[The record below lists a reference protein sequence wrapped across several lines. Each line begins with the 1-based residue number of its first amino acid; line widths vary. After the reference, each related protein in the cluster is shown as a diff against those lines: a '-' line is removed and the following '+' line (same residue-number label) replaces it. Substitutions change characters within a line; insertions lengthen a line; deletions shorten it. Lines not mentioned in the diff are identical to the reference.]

1 MNKNFILE
9 YVKNKIDSSKE
20 KNELLRQIE
29 NARLELE
36 WAWEVFD
43 YVNDPKLIEVAI
55 FSEQAARTK
64 YEFLISEA
72 KRIGIKADNTL
83 NLRICK

>member
-9 YVKNKIDSSKE
+9 YVRNKIDSSKE

>member
-20 KNELLRQIE
+20 KNDLLRQIE
-29 NARLELE
+29 DARLELE
-36 WAWEVFD
+36 WAWEVFN

-55 FSEQAARTK
+55 FSEQAARTR

-72 KRIGIKADNTL
+72 KRFGIKSDTTL
-83 NLRICK
+83 NLRVCK